1 MDKKKDLL
9 YIEHPNKYVENTS
22 AIEETTTKTEE
33 TTTKTEETKRF
44 ERNFYK
50 VNQINKKGKIKGIYV
65 FNTNSVKYTKEDV
78 FSKTEL
84 DAIQKNNTKVFL
96 SSQEIHID
104 DTIQMIK
111 TKIMNELKD
120 SSNSSNSSNYSSTDE
135 MYLFCK
141 TSEVLYPEKVFQFLT
156 KKRGSN
162 MNMTIVKDRMHT
174 FLSNIDEDIDIPF
187 NDLKETYN
195 YNDILQLN
203 FGTEPH
209 IVYKTLGQKYFMGD
223 NVNLISTNPF
233 QIISNDLYSNR
244 NIRSYPNVDNKLL
257 LTSGEI
263 IENNIYLCLAKDFM
277 KSNRFTEI
285 NIIKAYYPKLFDH
298 KIYNATELKN
308 YKSNQDNKLNYFKS
322 VDMFYDIY
330 DESNNSNNSKNL
342 KNLKY
347 LMKGITFVHFTI
359 QPTASITIPLEIIF
373 KLLHATESLPL
384 IKNNISSKPSFTTQI
399 S

>member
-22 AIEETTTKTEE
+22 TVEETK
-33 TTTKTEETKRF
+33 KTEETKRF
-44 ERNFYK
+44 EETMNNEEEEEETKGFKRNFYK

-65 FNTNSVKYTKEDV
+65 FNTNSAKYSKEDV

-111 TKIMNELKD
+111 TKIMNEIKD
-120 SSNSSNSSNYSSTDE
+120 SSTDE

-156 KKRGSN
+156 KKRGLN
-162 MNMTIVKDRMHT
+162 MNMNISKDRMHT
-174 FLSNIDEDIDIPF
+174 FLSNIDEDIDIP
-187 NDLKETYN
+187 LKETYN
-195 YNDILQLN
+195 YNDILQIN

-209 IVYKTLGQKYFMGD
+209 TVYKTLGQKYFMGD

-244 NIRSYPNVDNKLL
+244 NIRSYPNMDNKLL
-257 LTSGEI
+257 LTTGEVL
-263 IENNIYLCLAKDFM
+263 ENNIYLCL
-277 KSNRFTEI
+277 I
-285 NIIKAYYPKLFDH
+285 
-298 KIYNATELKN
+298 
-308 YKSNQDNKLNYFKS
+308 
-322 VDMFYDIY
+322 
-330 DESNNSNNSKNL
+330 
-342 KNLKY
+342 
-347 LMKGITFVHFTI
+347 
-359 QPTASITIPLEIIF
+359 
-373 KLLHATESLPL
+373 
-384 IKNNISSKPSFTTQI
+384 
-399 S
+399 